1 MRLFIGI
8 PLSAETMDELSQLV
22 MRLHTGE
29 DSLRWSAP
37 ASWHIT
43 LQFLGNTSQDQ
54 YACIVS
60 QLMKLHFP
68 PISIAL
74 ESFGFFERAGIFY
87 IGVKPTEKL
96 VTLQQT
102 ITAATAICGFSPE
115 NRRYHP
121 HITLARSKG
130 KHGIR
135 AMTRL
140 KTKIPREYRFN
151 SFRAETFLLYESFT
165 DPSGSRYEVRETF
178 AFNNIQAP

>member
-37 ASWHIT
+37 ASWHVT

-54 YACIVS
+54 YTCIVA
-60 QLMKLHFP
+60 QLIKLHFP

-87 IGVKPTEKL
+87 IGVQPTEKL
-96 VTLQQT
+96 VTLQQA
-102 ITAATAICGFSPE
+102 ITAATAICGFPE

-130 KHGIR
+130 KQGIR
-135 AMTRL
+135 AMARL
-140 KTKIPREYRFN
+140 KPKIPREHRVN
-151 SFRAETFLLYESFT
+151 SFRAEAFLLYESFT
-165 DPSGSRYEVRETF
+165 DPSGSRYKVRETF